1 MVLTKCQV
9 LQFIGIMIS
18 QLNEYIGK
26 ALMITG
32 SAPLLSDIT
41 YNPGSSDKCLWSKWR
56 QNWGISS
63 KNELNS

>member
-1 MVLTKCQV
+1 MVLTKFQV

-32 SAPLLSDIT
+32 NAPLLSDIT
-41 YNPGSSDKCLWSKWR
+41 YNPGSSNKCL
-56 QNWGISS
+56 
-63 KNELNS
+63 